1 MSGSGLG
8 ADGAEPQLGCRLRLV
23 MGVTHPRETRHG
35 GFLCWV
41 PLDGH
46 RTTGHWGCPWT
57 CTGAGT
63 EGEGARRRRR
73 ASYDVVSD

>member
-8 ADGAEPQLGCRLRLV
+8 ADGAKPQLGCRLRLV

-41 PLDGH
+41 PLDGQRDTRDAH
-46 RTTGHWGCPWT
+46 GPARELVPKGKVPDAD
-57 CTGAGT
+57 AGPPMT
-63 EGEGARRRRR
+63 
-73 ASYDVVSD
+73 